1 MSPLVKCC
9 LNGARPFEEHPAL
22 PRSAADAAREA
33 AAAVAAG
40 AGAIHVHPRDAPG
53 AESLDASVIAEWVGA
68 IHDAC
73 PGVPVGVSTGWWIVP
88 DLQIRLAQ
96 IAQWREPLPD
106 FASVNLNEEGAPE
119 VARACLQRGVGIEAG
134 LLSSADAESFARW
147 ELAGRCVRVLVEPL
161 DADPEQAMEHA
172 AAIEDVLDRAGIGLE
187 QVHHGDGVATWAVA
201 ARALKR
207 GHGIRTGLEDT
218 TVLPDGRQ
226 AGDNA
231 ELVRVAA
238 AMMG

>member
-134 LLSSADAESFARW
+134 LATAAD
-147 ELAGRCVRVLVEPL
+147 VEPL
-161 DADPEQAMEHA
+161 IAAGLNGSWLRLLVEVDELTEVTRLDAALDETELSAPRLYHGFDAGTWPVIGEALERDR
-172 AAIEDVLDRAGIGLE
+172 DVR
-187 QVHHGDGVATWAVA
+187 V
-201 ARALKR
+201 
-207 GHGIRTGLEDT
+207 GLEDT
-218 TVLPDGRQ
+218 LVLPDGSAPR
-226 AGDNA
+226 GNA
-231 ELVRVAA
+231 ELVAA
-238 AMMG
+238 AVALVA

>member
-96 IAQWREPLPD
+96 IAQWRGARPGLP
-106 FASVNLNEEGAPE
+106 ARGLKEGGAPPG
-119 VARACLQRGVGIEAG
+119 APAG
-134 LLSSADAESFARW
+134 
-147 ELAGRCVRVLVEPL
+147 P
-161 DADPEQAMEHA
+161 
-172 AAIEDVLDRAGIGLE
+172 
-187 QVHHGDGVATWAVA
+187 
-201 ARALKR
+201 
-207 GHGIRTGLEDT
+207 
-218 TVLPDGRQ
+218 
-226 AGDNA
+226 
-231 ELVRVAA
+231 
-238 AMMG
+238 